1 MLVGRIPVAVSV
13 SERFEVPSTTQLFG
27 TEALGHPA
35 LHLCDVT
42 KLRSLDEDALDAQV
56 SESLSHFRTSRRV
69 RWWSGH
75 TERLSPPNPAT
86 SPGAHPASL
95 GPVFGNVTRRVGI
108 VSVAARSDR
117 YQVRYRVRLQAIASR
132 PSAACCLAGLQLFGA
147 MMVVRGWDGFLGQCV
162 RQRLFKSKRLS
173 LCKDCCDPLLFE
185 FGPRSFQYAP
195 L

>member
-1 MLVGRIPVAVSV
+1 MEHLWSRADANGGKRWQVRRQRKRL

-56 SESLSHFRTSRRV
+56 SESLGHFRTSHRV

-86 SPGAHPASL
+86 HH
-95 GPVFGNVTRRVGI
+95 
-108 VSVAARSDR
+108 
-117 YQVRYRVRLQAIASR
+117 
-132 PSAACCLAGLQLFGA
+132 
-147 MMVVRGWDGFLGQCV
+147 
-162 RQRLFKSKRLS
+162 
-173 LCKDCCDPLLFE
+173 
-185 FGPRSFQYAP
+185 
-195 L
+195 